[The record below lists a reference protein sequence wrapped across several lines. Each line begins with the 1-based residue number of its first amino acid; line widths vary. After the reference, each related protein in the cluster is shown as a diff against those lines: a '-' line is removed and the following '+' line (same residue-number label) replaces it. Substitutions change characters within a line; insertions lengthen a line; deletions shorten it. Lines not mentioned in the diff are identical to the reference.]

1 MQTRESEHQR
11 IKRRCR
17 GAQGMGPERWT
28 WKACRGPG
36 PRTEPQPAYACVI
49 TSRWQA
55 IVGQNDYDT
64 DGRGTTV
71 PPPNTTE
78 CNLLL
83 LTAGRQRRSCSVECD
98 QRVLTA
104 QAPLHSMNS
113 LWRKRRSTDLLR
125 GGEGGREGQPPRGSG
140 GEGVLTPEAQ
150 RPVQLASWRPPRVE
164 QQPHASRVLILQP
177 CTPQNKAHAHN
188 GQHPQL
194 GGRGPPCEVGTP
206 ALEVIQ
212 GAQLQASAR

>member
-125 GGEGGREGQPPRGSG
+125 GGKGEGRGSHR
-140 GEGVLTPEAQ
+140 A
-150 RPVQLASWRPPRVE
+150 AVE
-164 QQPHASRVLILQP
+164 
-177 CTPQNKAHAHN
+177 
-188 GQHPQL
+188 
-194 GGRGPPCEVGTP
+194 GRGC
-206 ALEVIQ
+206 
-212 GAQLQASAR
+212 